1 MTSSTGEK
9 LTHELLPRGHTFH
22 WEGDEHTDNIL
33 YVMKYYG
40 KHRQWW
46 HYEVWDAWQ
55 YDCRIR
61 KLY

>member
-1 MTSSTGEK
+1 MKRDLQLKKEER
-9 LTHELLPRGHTFH
+9 LCDWCDRI
-22 WEGDEHTDNIL
+22 TDHIL

-61 KLY
+61 KMY